1 MQRHRNFEACVCK
14 HRENKQPTQYDF
26 NFQIGLY
33 RLFFDIFILFHAES
47 ENGNHRENHKTNPE
61 KHDVNELFHIGSPVC
76 RQSSR
81 ETAWNSPR
89 PGLSLG
95 ERLSRS

>member
-1 MQRHRNFEACVCK
+1 MQRHRDFEACVCK
-14 HRENKQPTQYDF
+14 HRENEQPTQYDF

-47 ENGNHRENHKTNPE
+47 ENGNHRENYKTNHE
-61 KHDVNELFHIGSPVC
+61 KHDINEPFHVGSLVC